1 MTIKDVA
8 KMAGVS
14 VSTVSRVVN
23 KGDGKS
29 ASLETQRKIWDAVNT
44 LGYTPNLHARQL
56 KTSQDPIPKTTKE
69 IACVYG
75 RAGDSFV
82 NPFSAHLCTP

>member
-8 KMAGVS
+8 KLAGVS

-23 KGDGKS
+23 KGDDKS
-29 ASLETQRKIWDAVNT
+29 ASPETRRRIWDAVST

-56 KTSQDPIPKTTKE
+56 KSSQETLPKTTKE
-69 IACVYG
+69 IACV
-75 RAGDSFV
+75 
-82 NPFSAHLCTP
+82 